1 MLRQNRN
8 VHQQLAGMALKAI
21 ARNRPCQTKTVDF
34 AQRIDFLH
42 HLKAGGGHAF
52 RLPGIR
58 LLGRLQQTSETLDR
72 QMGGIG
78 PREFGRLRE
87 SMRLQLTIKRL
98 IGQRLLHDPANVLHI
113 MRIEHGIFPAND
125 FRQAGNV

>member
-1 MLRQNRN
+1 
-8 VHQQLAGMALKAI
+8 
-21 ARNRPCQTKTVDF
+21 
-34 AQRIDFLH
+34 
-42 HLKAGGGHAF
+42 
-52 RLPGIR
+52 
-58 LLGRLQQTSETLDR
+58 
-72 QMGGIG
+72 MGGIG